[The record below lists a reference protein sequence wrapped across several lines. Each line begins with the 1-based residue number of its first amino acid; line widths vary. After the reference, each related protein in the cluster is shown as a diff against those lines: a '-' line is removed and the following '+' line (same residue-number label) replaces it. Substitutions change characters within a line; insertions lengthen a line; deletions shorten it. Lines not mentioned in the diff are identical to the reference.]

1 VPLLP
6 SVLQDELMKLDSSSG
21 PNPKNKPE
29 AAAAWFNAWWA
40 YAQNMTYLIPGGAGR
55 VLVEGS
61 FKGILLAG
69 LEPVPAPMPFLSA
82 LGGAMLAAWGTLGTP
97 VTLTPPILSLIPQPI
112 PFAPLALPVIAAGM
126 AASDKTVP
134 RAMLATIIHTW
145 TITAQAVGPS
155 GPVGPIS

>member
-1 VPLLP
+1 MPLLP
-6 SVLQDELMKLDSSSG
+6 AVLEAELMKLDSSSG
-21 PNPKNKPE
+21 PNPKNKQE

-61 FKGILLAG
+61 FKGILLTA
-69 LEPVPAPMPFLSA
+69 LDPVPLPMPFLTA

-97 VTLTPPILSLIPQPI
+97 LTLTPPILSLIPQPI
-112 PFAPLALPVIAAGM
+112 PFAPLGLPAIALGM
-126 AASDKTVP
+126 ASNEKQPP
-134 RAMLATIIHTW
+134 RALLATLIHTW